1 MRIRYGLIVI
11 LLAAMT
17 GALAGP
23 FSSISPDKETQ
34 IGREAQKAVAV
45 NPGLSRNALDT
56 KRVQRLAQRL
66 VEAMPNKQYPFEV
79 AVLDSQEVNAFCLP
93 GGFIDVY
100 EGLLQRLPSDDA
112 AAFVIAH
119 EMAHASLGHWRKQSK
134 MASII
139 GSIGG
144 ALDNTGLIAGLVSK
158 LIMTS
163 YSRDDE
169 READATAVRYVFEA
183 GMDPVGGLA
192 TMDEL
197 AKLDSSNPSFKMLRT
212 HPPAAERRVL
222 IEHHIKGLPT
232 RAITNIEVQQEVSAL
247 PPGLV
252 PEANAYLPFAA
263 GGAWVYTR
271 TDAAGSAVG
280 FSVTVERR
288 IPHGSQGYY
297 RVARTASSRK
307 IEYETLATK
316 AELWRRDKP
325 DDPNSRWHLDVSLVN
340 CNKGGLRFISK
351 GYEDV
356 KLGCGEF
363 PKALHIRKEAADADE
378 SCELWLAKDVGIIRR
393 VYDSGLTETL
403 KSYTTGHGN

>member
-11 LLAAMT
+11 LLGAMT

-23 FSSISPDKETQ
+23 FSSISPDKEMQ
-34 IGREAQKAVAV
+34 IGREAQKAMAAQ
-45 NPGLSRNALDT
+45 PGLSRNALDI
-56 KRVQRLAQRL
+56 KRVQRLANRL
-66 VEAMPNKQYPFEV
+66 VEAMPVKKYPFEV
-79 AVLDSQEVNAFCLP
+79 TVLNSQEVNAFCLP

-112 AAFVIAH
+112 VAFVIAH
-119 EMAHASLGHWRKQSK
+119 EMAHASHGHWRKQSK

-139 GSIGG
+139 GAMGA
-144 ALDNTGLIAGLVSK
+144 ALDKTGLISGLVSQ

-169 READATAVRYVFEA
+169 READATATLLVHAA
-183 GMDPVGGLA
+183 GMDANGGLA
-192 TMDEL
+192 TMDAL
-197 AKLDSSNPSFKMLRT
+197 AGLDPKNSSFKMLRT
-212 HPPAAERRVL
+212 HPPATERRVL
-222 IEHHIKGLPT
+222 IEHYIQQLPA
-232 RAITNIEVQQEVSAL
+232 RVAKSVEVAREVSTL
-247 PPGLV
+247 PSGLA
-252 PEANAYLPFAA
+252 PEANPYLPFAA
-263 GGAWVYTR
+263 GGAWAYTR
-271 TDAAGSAVG
+271 NDEAGNAVA
-280 FSVTVERR
+280 FYVTVTRS
-288 IPHGSQGYY
+288 IPHGAGWYY
-297 RVARTASSRK
+297 RMARHAGSRN
-307 IEYETLATK
+307 IEYEMLATK

-363 PKALHIRKEAADADE
+363 PKSLHIRKEAADADE
-378 SCELWLAKDVGIIRR
+378 SCELWLAKDVGVIRR